1 MDCEKFESMLIDEL
15 YGELDELNS
24 AASKRHVA
32 GCARCA
38 SLLGGLKATRRL
50 AVLPMVVP
58 PADLESKIL
67 AAEQSARKVVPFRAR
82 MTRAISRAGSW
93 AMRPQ
98 TQMAALFLL
107 MIGSSV
113 AFLRARVPSSADK
126 SASMVVT
133 ENGAPAATAMAS
145 AAPAGQSDPMDLAA
159 AATAHGPL
167 EAERQKQA
175 NAPAAIAADKTAET
189 QSGLKDDELAL
200 QQRAASNGTASKGAL
215 DTDNMLGPGGG
226 GGSGGATLGAA
237 ASAAPAAQANT
248 TTASA
253 EQSGAFANAMAAYR
267 AKNYDEATRD
277 FDALAATGDDNS
289 ALWAARSVRES
300 SGCGAAVNRFDQI
313 TGRAFGTQPGYDAT
327 FESGECYKSMGSF
340 DAARQRFSR
349 LLTVPSH
356 AARAQAELNKM
367 SPSPYEAKPKRV
379 APAPAQQVNQSA
391 Y

>member
-15 YGELDELNS
+15 YGELDELTS

-50 AVLPMVVP
+50 AVLPMVAP

-67 AAEQSARKVVPFRAR
+67 AAEQSARKVVPFRGRMAR
-82 MTRAISRAGSW
+82 AVSRAGSW
-93 AMRPQ
+93 AMKPQ

-107 MIGSSV
+107 MIGGSM

-133 ENGAPAATAMAS
+133 ENGAPAATAVAS
-145 AAPAGQSDPMDLAA
+145 ASPAGQTEAMDLAA

-167 EAERQKQA
+167 EPEHARQA
-175 NAPAAIAADKTAET
+175 NAPAAIAADKASEA
-189 QSGLKDDELAL
+189 QGGLKDDELAL
-200 QQRAASNGTASKGAL
+200 RQRAATSNTKGGGL
-215 DTDNMLGPGGG
+215 DPSNALGPGSGG
-226 GGSGGATLGAA
+226 GMLGAA
-237 ASAAPAAQANT
+237 ASAAPPTSQGAPAA
-248 TTASA
+248 TAA
-253 EQSGAFANAMAAYR
+253 ADGAFANAMAAYR
-267 AKNYDEATRD
+267 AKNFDEATRD
-277 FDALAATGDDNS
+277 FDALAAGGDDNS

-300 SGCGAAVNRFDQI
+300 SGCGAAVNRFDELS
-313 TGRAFGTQPGYDAT
+313 GRAFGTQPGYDAT
-327 FESGECYKSMGSF
+327 FESGECYKAMGSF

-367 SPSPYEAKPKRV
+367 SPSPYQAAPKRV
-379 APAPAQQVNQSA
+379 APAPAQQMNQSA

>member
-24 AASKRHVA
+24 AAAKRHVA

-58 PADLESKIL
+58 PVDLESRIL
-67 AAEQSARKVVPFRAR
+67 AAEQNARKVVPFRGRMAR
-82 MTRAISRAGSW
+82 TISRAGSW
-93 AMRPQ
+93 AMKPQ

-107 MIGSSV
+107 MIGGSM
-113 AFLRARVPSSADK
+113 AFLRARVPASADK

-145 AAPAGQSDPMDLAA
+145 AAPAGQTDPMDLAA

-175 NAPAAIAADKTAET
+175 NAPAAIAADKASET
-189 QSGLKDDELAL
+189 QSGLKDDGELAL
-200 QQRAASNGTASKGAL
+200 QQRAASNSKGGV
-215 DTDNMLGPGGG
+215 DTGNMLGPGGG
-226 GGSGGATLGAA
+226 GGSGGGAMLGAA
-237 ASAAPAAQANT
+237 ASAAPVAQGNAS
-248 TTASA
+248 TASA
-253 EQSGAFANAMAAYR
+253 DQSGAFANAMTAYR

-300 SGCGAAVNRFDQI
+300 SGCGAAVNRFDQLA
-313 TGRAFGTQPGYDAT
+313 GRAFGTPPGYDAT

-379 APAPAQQVNQSA
+379 APAPAQQMNQSA